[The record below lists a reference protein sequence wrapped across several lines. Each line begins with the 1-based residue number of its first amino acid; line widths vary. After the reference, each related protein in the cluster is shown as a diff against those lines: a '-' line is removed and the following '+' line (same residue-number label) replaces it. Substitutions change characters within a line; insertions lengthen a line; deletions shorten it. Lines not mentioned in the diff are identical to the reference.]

1 MPNNIS
7 AQRSAQF
14 FSVQHNN
21 MDKRRPGDR
30 KQYTYSYNQFDN
42 YAETTVEMVFPKDV
56 WKNDYL

>member
-1 MPNNIS
+1 
-7 AQRSAQF
+7 
-14 FSVQHNN
+14 

-56 WKNDYL
+56 